1 MAKKVIWSL
10 RAQTDRKD
18 ILRYWIQRNKS
29 NYYSV
34 RLNKL
39 FEEAANLIS
48 VFPNV
53 GKKTEQENIRIKIVR
68 NYLLVYEEFE
78 NEIHILAIWSS
89 HQDHSNLK
97 IG

>member
-53 GKKTEQENIRIKIVR
+53 GKRQSKRIS
-68 NYLLVYEEFE
+68 E
-78 NEIHILAIWSS
+78 
-89 HQDHSNLK
+89 LK
-97 IG
+97 